1 MLVVLI
7 VLPSV
12 VLAVAVVLLL
22 DRVGVLPRLDNGPTV
37 ASGPMFERI
46 PRAAL
51 FVGMAAM
58 AAWILTWL
66 VLLVI
71 GMSVLSS

>member
-7 VLPSV
+7 LMPSV

-22 DRVGVLPRLDNGPTV
+22 DKMGVLPRLDDGPTV
-37 ASGPMFERI
+37 ASGPMFERV

-51 FVGMAAM
+51 FVGMGAM
-58 AAWILTWL
+58 VAWILAWL

-71 GMSVLSS
+71 GMSVLGS